1 MRFLCRDNKIQ
12 MYITMMQLTV
22 LQMVD
27 DFDDVQDRKSSLIK
41 SSSRPET
48 DGAWRGNLVGFQ
60 IKEIVFGF
68 NNVRFLYVA

>member
-22 LQMVD
+22 LHMID
-27 DFDDVQDRKSSLIK
+27 DFDDVQDRKNSLIQ

>member
-1 MRFLCRDNKIQ
+1 MRFLCRNNKIT
-12 MYITMMQLTV
+12 MYIIVMQLAV
-22 LQMVD
+22 LQMID
-27 DFDDVQDRKSSLIK
+27 DFDDVQGRKSSLIQ

-48 DGAWRGNLVGFQ
+48 DRTWRGNLVGFQ